1 MNRMNRTLAI
11 TLSCLALLATGCKE
25 KKQTDDIIVSKVEE
39 VSKPQAP
46 VRMQNSSDTK
56 QVPWLGKTYTVELNR
71 VPDDSLR
78 MVKNESG
85 QQFVDNRITLRIIR
99 ADGSV
104 FFHRVF
110 FKNSFDAQLDEVF
123 RKNGILEGLVF
134 DKVQGNV
141 MEFAG
146 SVCLPQTDEYIPLLV
161 KVDNFGHVTIVR
173 DENLDTTGDTTP
185 QSQPSTTDD
194 YSEDG
199 V

>member
-1 MNRMNRTLAI
+1 MNRIVAI
-11 TLSCLALLATGCKE
+11 AFSGLALLIVGCKE
-25 KKQTDDIIVSKVEE
+25 KKQTDDIIVSKVE
-39 VSKPQAP
+39 VSNQPQAP
-46 VRMQNSSDTK
+46 VRMQNSSDSK
-56 QVPWLGKTYTVELNR
+56 PIQWLGKTYTIELNR
-71 VPDDSLR
+71 MPDDSLR

-104 FFHRVF
+104 FFRRVF
-110 FKNSFDAQLDEVF
+110 FKNSFDAQLDDMF

-134 DKVQGNV
+134 DKVQGNIL
-141 MEFAG
+141 EFAG

-161 KVDNFGHVTIVR
+161 KVDNFGHVTITR
-173 DENLDTTGDTTP
+173 DENLDTTGGTSP
-185 QSQPSTTDD
+185 EGQASQPTTDD

>member
-1 MNRMNRTLAI
+1 MNRMNRIAAI
-11 TLSCLALLATGCKE
+11 ALSALALLVVSCKE
-25 KKQTDDIIVSKVEE
+25 KKQTDDIIVSKVE
-39 VSKPQAP
+39 VAKPQAP
-46 VRMQNSSDTK
+46 VRMQNSSDSK

-104 FFHRVF
+104 FFRRVF
-110 FKNSFDAQLDEVF
+110 FKNSFDAQLDDVF

-134 DKVQGNV
+134 DKVQGNIL
-141 MEFAG
+141 EFAG

-161 KVDNFGHVTIVR
+161 KVDNFGHVSISR
-173 DENLDTTGDTTP
+173 DDNLDTTGDTTSQG
-185 QSQPSTTDD
+185 QSNTNDSE
-194 YSEDG
+194 EDG